1 MQSPPQ
7 PKHASKKYVLL
18 RQMASL
24 VAKST
29 YTPRR
34 RKKRAWLYQTHQSCP
49 CPLIHGGID
58 AVEPPRE
65 VCASLRP
72 RLTLCTLRRYLS
84 RLRVRG
90 TARVAGMCVNGA
102 LQLAFC
108 CTSTSCEH
116 HSGGVSFGRRWEA
129 CIRSFLVCRT
139 DSDSM
144 KMVVRGE
151 KACKNTVTT
160 LHSVQV
166 QFCNRLFRHD
176 P

>member
-1 MQSPPQ
+1 
-7 PKHASKKYVLL
+7 
-18 RQMASL
+18 MASL

-90 TARVAGMCVNGA
+90 TARVAGMCVNGD

-116 HSGGVSFGRRWEA
+116 HSGGVSLGRWWEA
-129 CIRSFLVCRT
+129 CIYCAQAPVGLGRQAVRDWASQANGVGLTLAGSCREADSEPTRQQNVIPPTARMYTAPRARSR
-139 DSDSM
+139 
-144 KMVVRGE
+144 
-151 KACKNTVTT
+151 
-160 LHSVQV
+160 
-166 QFCNRLFRHD
+166 
-176 P
+176 